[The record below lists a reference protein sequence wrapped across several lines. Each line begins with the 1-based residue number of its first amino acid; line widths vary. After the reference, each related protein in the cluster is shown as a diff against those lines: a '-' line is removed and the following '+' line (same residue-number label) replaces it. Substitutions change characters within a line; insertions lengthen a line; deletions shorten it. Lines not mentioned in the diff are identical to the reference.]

1 MTLDSFIEPFTLFPL
16 AWGALGVGAGI
27 GTAVAF
33 AFGRRDTNASPTP
46 LADLEAQRGSLY
58 AQLKELDDTRDKLDA
73 ELYEA
78 EREKLLATAATVVRS
93 IDQFVVPAQPAAP
106 TRAERPP
113 GWFDQHPRITSALW
127 GFGAAG
133 LVLGLKAG
141 LDEYS
146 RPRGE
151 GDSMTGGTGGGG
163 GASVDAATGL
173 PPEMA
178 AELAA
183 LEARV
188 AANPADL
195 TAANELGHAYI
206 GIGRVMDAWKLAEV
220 VVAASP
226 DDPEARVHQAVTLL
240 NIGDT
245 EMATVLLDKVLEAH
259 PDHAEALGYRGVQ
272 AAKDGDREAAVVFFT
287 RGRTADPAQA
297 ETFNTLIA
305 QVDRMVAAGA
315 AQRAATAGGPGAN
328 LSTEPPE
335 GAPAAPTAPEAPAA
349 SGAPEFEGEVTLAA
363 GLPTAGTLYIYV
375 RPEGAKSGP
384 PLRVK
389 KLPAT
394 FPAKFSISASDSPM
408 GGSLPAGKVQLSAR
422 LDEDGDVMT
431 RTPTEPIAL
440 SAPVAAG
447 AKGIVL
453 ELKTP

>member
-1 MTLDSFIEPFTLFPL
+1 MTLDSFIQPFTLFPL

-27 GTAVAF
+27 GAAVAF

-93 IDQFVVPAQPAAP
+93 IDEFVLPTQPAAP
-106 TRAERPP
+106 TRPERPP
-113 GWFDQHPRITSALW
+113 GWFDRHPRITSTLW
-127 GFGAAG
+127 GLGAAG

-151 GDSMTGGTGGGG
+151 GDSMTGGTGS
-163 GASVDAATGL
+163 GASSEAASGL

-178 AELAA
+178 AEFAA

-188 AANPADL
+188 AANPGDL

-206 GIGRVMDAWKLAEV
+206 GLGRVMDAWKLAEV
-220 VVAASP
+220 VVAVSP

-272 AAKDGDREAAVVFFT
+272 AAKDGDREAAVAFFT

-315 AQRAATAGGPGAN
+315 AQRAAVAGSPAA
-328 LSTEPPE
+328 TPDTPPPDT
-335 GAPAAPTAPEAPAA
+335 APA
-349 SGAPEFEGEVTLAA
+349 APEFEGEVTLAA
-363 GLPTAGTLYIYV
+363 GLPANGTLYIYV

-440 SAPVAAG
+440 SEPVAAG
-447 AKGIVL
+447 AKAIVL